1 MNKNGVSIKGITHAA
16 IIAALYVVL
25 TYAAAFLG
33 LSSGV
38 IQFRISEMLNA
49 FALFTPYAVPGLF
62 VGCIAANI
70 LTGCIAVDVVVGSL
84 ATLVGAFFAYKFRKY
99 PFVALLFPVI
109 ANAVAIPPVL
119 AYAYGF
125 EGSIIYFFFT
135 VALGEIVCAYLLGLF
150 LNAVVSK
157 YKAHIFN

>member
-1 MNKNGVSIKGITHAA
+1 MKMNKVNAKGIAHAA
-16 IIAALYVVL
+16 VIAALYVVL
-25 TYAAAFLG
+25 TYVAAFLG

-49 FALFTPYAVPGLF
+49 LALFTPYAVPGLF
-62 VGCIAANI
+62 VGCVIANL
-70 LTGCIAVDVVVGSL
+70 LTGCIVIDVIVGSL

-99 PFVALLFPVI
+99 SFVALLFPVI

-125 EGSIIYFFFT
+125 EGSLLYFCAT
-135 VALGEIVCAYLLGLF
+135 VALGEIVCAYFLGL
-150 LNAVVSK
+150 LLKEAVSK
-157 YKAHIFN
+157 SKKHIFK